1 MNYPLLDVFLT
12 MFFLFMWLLWIFL
25 VIWIAVRILRSHD
38 LGGWAKAGW
47 LTLVILLPFL
57 GVIIFVIAHGAR
69 MADEQIAHGG
79 AAQDESFRNYERFM
93 GRG

>member
-38 LGGWAKAGW
+38 LGGWGKAGW
-47 LTLVILLPFL
+47 LAVVILLPFI
-57 GVIIFVIAHGAR
+57 GVIAFVIARGGQL
-69 MADEQIAHGG
+69 ADEQIDRGG